1 MGGLNMNSNILGR
14 NLTLSRILKCN
25 NCGCVFYLNP
35 ADPQQ
40 KLDNDVEALFGR
52 CKCPECKQVNYV
64 KEMSK
69 QLNDE
74 RFVDLGLSSDT
85 LWAKIKFKGIYC
97 TVEKERIVKENYT
110 ISDIRRGLAIPKL
123 KGIDVATID
132 QYQELLDECTF
143 QLVASGIRFYGPNE
157 ETITFK
163 YNIRDLPG
171 YFNYYVKSPNIVDK
185 AFVFTN
191 RGKNGEMNK
200 PHIEAVELD
209 YKYPVGIQLIKV
221 KK

>member
-1 MGGLNMNSNILGR
+1 MDETKWKNKKIGL
-14 NLTLSRILKCN
+14 
-25 NCGCVFYLNP
+25 VFGETGTVIDGKKIVYTEVHYP
-35 ADPQQ
+35 IATDKVKDVDP
-40 KLDNDVEALFGR
+40 
-52 CKCPECKQVNYV
+52 
-64 KEMSK
+64 
-69 QLNDE
+69 
-74 RFVDLGLSSDT
+74 
-85 LWAKIKFKGIYC
+85 AKIKFKGIYC